1 MLVCAKSKI
10 GVTDLK
16 ITRKLGVVTV
26 KPIDFVYSGSS
37 LVHMGLPEGI
47 LGTNKEFVK
56 DLFADAIETDALSTI
71 LEAIEIKVGPRD

>member
-1 MLVCAKSKI
+1 
-10 GVTDLK
+10 
-16 ITRKLGVVTV
+16 
-26 KPIDFVYSGSS
+26 
-37 LVHMGLPEGI
+37 MGLPEGI